1 MPDTSRESV
10 LEELTREQVRDVSC
24 PACDAPPG
32 TCCTPSD
39 RHPHQSRVE
48 WFSRKTGSFTPTAS
62 RAPSSPSGWRPRS
75 GPGTATCEHDD
86 NDKHADPAL
95 TAHPAGTPDDLLP
108 AGDVLDKDHCRLVF
122 RWPGT

>member
-24 PACDAPPG
+24 PACDTPPG

-39 RHPHQSRVE
+39 RHPHQPRVE
-48 WFSRKTGSFTPTAS
+48 WFSRMGSFTPTAS
-62 RAPSSPSGWRPRS
+62 RAKLAERLA
-75 GPGTATCEHDD
+75 ATVRAWDRHVRADD

-95 TAHPAGTPDDLLP
+95 TAHPAGTPDDWLP